1 MSTDYYFSFSALDDN
16 GHLHGCNVL
25 YELVKPWANTDAVV
39 VADSYFASVPAAIR
53 LKGIGLRFIGVEKQA
68 VREFP
73 MQYLGSLPM
82 PGGKGSRKGL
92 LTTDEET
99 GTQLMAFMWVDRD
112 RRYFISTCS
121 SLEEGGR
128 ILRTRWS
135 QVDKSPNAEP
145 TRMEKELSQPK
156 AAETY
161 YTGCGKID
169 QHNRHRQ
176 DTLQL
181 EKKLQTND
189 WSKRVNLTIF
199 SMIVIDSFLL
209 SKGCSAMNNLNFD
222 IKLFLEKL
230 AEELIDNDY
239 DRISLRSRGKKRSR
253 EVEPLTKE
261 IDTTLYLTN
270 PTPTKLRKK
279 NKKTGKLSC
288 CKQSKCVFCIAAGRK
303 NSWVT
308 TVCRECQKR
317 QPEVGNKAKQYW
329 CCKAGTACFDEHIKT
344 CHPDKMLPE
353 RN

>member
-1 MSTDYYFSFSALDDN
+1 M
-16 GHLHGCNVL
+16 
-25 YELVKPWANTDAVV
+25 
-39 VADSYFASVPAAIR
+39 ADSYFASVPAAIR
-53 LKGIGLRFIGVEKQA
+53 LKGIGLRFIGAEKQA
-68 VREFP
+68 IREFP

-92 LTTDEET
+92 LTADEAT
-99 GTQLMAFMWVDRD
+99 GTQLMAFMWIDRD

-121 SLEEGGR
+121 SLEEGSR

-135 QVDKSPNAEP
+135 QVDKTHNADP
-145 TRMEKELSQPK
+145 VRLEKEVAQPR

-199 SMIVIDSFLL
+199 SMIVIDAFLL
-209 SKGCSAMNNLNFD
+209 FKGCSSIMAYME

-230 AEELIDNDY
+230 AQELIDNDY
-239 DRISLRSRGKKRSR
+239 DRMSLRSRGKKRSR
-253 EVEPLTKE
+253 EVEPIQQE
-261 IDTTLYLTN
+261 IDTGIYLTN

-279 NKKTGKLSC
+279 NNKTGQLSC
-288 CKQSKCVFCIAAGRK
+288 CKQSKCIFCIAAGRK

-308 TVCRECQKR
+308 TVCRECQKS
-317 QPEVGNKAKQYW
+317 QPDGGKLKQYW
-329 CCKAGTACFDEHIKT
+329 CCRSGTPCFDEHIRT
-344 CHPDKMLPE
+344 CHPDKLLPE
-353 RN
+353 RGES